1 MIITMLTIAIQFF
14 IRESTR
20 IARGQRSG
28 GGGDSLGAVALEIE
42 VEAKLS
48 SLLEQVKVNFRLRSL
63 QSC

>member
-20 IARGQRSG
+20 IARGSEVRAAWG
-28 GGGDSLGAVALEIE
+28 LEIE